1 MVTLAIAQLE
11 ILTENTPVTRRR
23 AKFIDLSHENNYLKI
38 KQINKNYHNLIFVWT
53 DDNPKGLS
61 WPIYANRR

>member
-11 ILTENTPVTRRR
+11 ILTENTPVTRR

-38 KQINKNYHNLIFVWT
+38 K
-53 DDNPKGLS
+53 
-61 WPIYANRR
+61 

>member
-11 ILTENTPVTRRR
+11 ILTENTPVIRRR

-38 KQINKNYHNLIFVWT
+38 K
-53 DDNPKGLS
+53 
-61 WPIYANRR
+61 

>member
-38 KQINKNYHNLIFVWT
+38 K
-53 DDNPKGLS
+53 
-61 WPIYANRR
+61 